1 MMKRVC
7 FYLFSALLIIIYFFM
22 FIYPE
27 YEERGIYWQFIR
39 VGIYGRAD

>member
-7 FYLFSALLIIIYFFM
+7 FICLVLADYIYFFM